1 MARQSKSVS
10 VEPEIQPEKQMPDF
24 ESIMQKAIAEAVA
37 KARMEWESGQT
48 KQEAVEER
56 GDIPDNLKVEV
67 VSNVISKFFL
77 KDSEEHPTVNITFGD
92 YGDKN
97 RLTLAQ
103 LQSIKNNK
111 PKILKSG
118 MLAIKRVVSEN
129 KQFTIND
136 VYEELIL
143 TDLYNANG
151 HLTPLNIEDL
161 FSDKV
166 TFAEFSAKINERI
179 EMYDVVLEI
188 AYEKYRKGQFND
200 NAKMSFFRQMSNNQ
214 NLFK

>member
-1 MARQSKSVS
+1 MGRTSKSATT
-10 VEPEIQPEKQMPDF
+10 EPEVQTEKQMPDF
-24 ESIMQKAIAEAVA
+24 ESIMKKAIEDAVA
-37 KARMEWESGQT
+37 KARAEWESGQV
-48 KQEAVEER
+48 KQTVSEER
-56 GDIPDNLKVEV
+56 GDIPDNLKIEV
-67 VSNVISKFFL
+67 ISNVIGKFFL
-77 KDSEEHPTVNITFGD
+77 KDSEEHPTVNMTFGD
-92 YGDKN
+92 CGDKN

-143 TDLYNANG
+143 TDLYDGNG

-161 FSDKV
+161 FNDKV
-166 TFAEFSAKINERI
+166 TFSEFSAKMNERL